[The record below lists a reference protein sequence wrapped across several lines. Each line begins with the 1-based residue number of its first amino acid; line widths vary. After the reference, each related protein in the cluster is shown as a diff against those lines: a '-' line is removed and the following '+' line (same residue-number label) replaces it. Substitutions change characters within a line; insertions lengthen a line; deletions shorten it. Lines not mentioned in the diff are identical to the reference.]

1 LYAIPRLQF
10 LPVFPTLEVTNPHIF
25 KVLIDHLPRD
35 ATLEDLVQLCDDF
48 GELCEIEN
56 SLNPTRPTG
65 GNLEF
70 AVLSF
75 TTHNAARKAIRQLNN
90 LTLVTQLE
98 RKTLWA
104 RYSIKHIIWTF
115 DRPLPTDVRHGL
127 IKKEII
133 CLSSTDFR
141 SLNPLIYQI

>member
-1 LYAIPRLQF
+1 M
-10 LPVFPTLEVTNPHIF
+10 PTLEVTNPDIF

-48 GELCEIEN
+48 GELYEIEN
-56 SLNPTRPTG
+56 FLNPTRPTG

-70 AVLSF
+70 AVLYF

-90 LTLVTQLE
+90 LTLVTQIE
-98 RKTLWA
+98 RKTLRL

-115 DRPLPTDVRHGL
+115 DRPLPTDVRHEL

-133 CLSSTDFR
+133 FL
-141 SLNPLIYQI
+141 